1 MHAEWKP
8 RPTPKF
14 TKWVFGTMLGTTYDN
29 KKSPPRIPLPRK
41 GLQKG
46 LDFVPR
52 TGFEFDV

>member
-8 RPTPKF
+8 RPTPKL
-14 TKWVFGTMLGTTYDN
+14 TTWIFGTMLGTIYDN
-29 KKSPPRIPLPRK
+29 KKSPPRNPLLGRN
-41 GLQKG
+41 LQKR